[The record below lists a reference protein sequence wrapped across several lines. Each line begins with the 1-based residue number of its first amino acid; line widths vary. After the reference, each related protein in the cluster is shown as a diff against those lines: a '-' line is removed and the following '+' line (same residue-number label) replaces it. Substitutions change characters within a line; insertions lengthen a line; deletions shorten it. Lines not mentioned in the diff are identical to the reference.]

1 MKKYLALLVA
11 AGAAYYFYRKYS
23 VGRNARFY
31 FKSVAVKNKKLQLNI
46 AAQNPTSSTI
56 KLNSLAGEVFANN
69 KLVSNVSTF
78 TPVTI
83 PGNTETVLSFT
94 VVPNVGGVINLV
106 SSVIK
111 SLVKKQKIGLNVR
124 LEGTANVDGMALPL
138 NLTYNV

>member
-23 VGRNARFY
+23 VGKNARFY
-31 FKSVAVKNKKLQLNI
+31 FKSVAVKNKKLQLSI

-56 KLNSLAGEVFANN
+56 KLNSLAGEVYANN
-69 KLVSNVSTF
+69 KLVSNVSSF
-78 TPVTI
+78 TPLTI
-83 PGNTETVLSFT
+83 PGNSETVLTFT

-106 SSVIK
+106 SS
-111 SLVKKQKIGLNVR
+111 LVKNLVRKEKVGLAIK
-124 LEGTANVDGMALPL
+124 LDGTANVDGMALPL

>member
-11 AGAAYYFYRKYS
+11 AGAAYYFYRKYN

-69 KLVSNVSTF
+69 KLVSNVSSF
-78 TPVTI
+78 TPITI

-111 SLVKKQKIGLNVR
+111 SLVRKEKIGLSVR